1 MGTEFQF
8 KSIDIVLEMDGG
20 DDCTSWMY
28 LTSMNYTFIYLFFNY
43 ILFLMLLQ
51 LSQFSPLPPSTQ
63 SPPTPSSNPYSIVHV
78 HRSCIKVIW
87 LLYTLCCT
95 SPSHDYS
102 VKTNLHFLI
111 PSPFSSI
118 PHNFHRSGNHQNF
131 LCMYDFVSVLLVCL
145 FCFLDSIVDRCVFI
159 AILLF
164 IFLIFYLKT
173 F

>member
-1 MGTEFQF
+1 MSYCGP
-8 KSIDIVLEMDGG
+8 
-20 DDCTSWMY
+20 
-28 LTSMNYTFIYLFFNY
+28 N
-43 ILFLMLLQ
+43 
-51 LSQFSPLPPSTQ
+51 FSPYLPPSPILRPLYYLWQ
-63 SPPTPSSNPYSIVHV
+63 SPHQCLCPWVMQICFLVTLFPMLYFHPY
-78 HRSCIKVIW
+78 
-87 LLYTLCCT
+87 
-95 SPSHDYS
+95 DYS

-164 IFLIFYLKT
+164 IFFIFFLKKT
-173 F
+173 L